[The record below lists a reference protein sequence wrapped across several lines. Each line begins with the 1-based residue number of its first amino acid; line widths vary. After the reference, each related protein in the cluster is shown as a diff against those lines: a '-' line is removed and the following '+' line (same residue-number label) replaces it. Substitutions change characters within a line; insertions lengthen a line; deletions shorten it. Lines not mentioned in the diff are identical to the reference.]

1 MLPRAR
7 QPTATASTMDRGTRD
22 YPHGA
27 YAARRKQGVARTF
40 RYLSDSEL
48 VRRCILYENAAWQE
62 LIQRHG
68 GAMYAAI
75 TRQLASNSPSHSRLE
90 AEDILSRVF
99 QRLLERDCEVLKNLR
114 NPAAIRAYLCQIAL
128 TVTIDCVRRELSAP
142 FVSSPH
148 EVYGTVGDPY
158 ADIAARENFR
168 KLDRALERLSE
179 RHRLFLKL
187 YYEEDLAYKE
197 IAELTRTPIRTVGTI
212 LHRAR
217 KAARD
222 LLVEQE
228 TRKTRL

>member
-1 MLPRAR
+1 
-7 QPTATASTMDRGTRD
+7 
-22 YPHGA
+22 
-27 YAARRKQGVARTF
+27 
-40 RYLSDSEL
+40 
-48 VRRCILYENAAWQE
+48 
-62 LIQRHG
+62 
-68 GAMYAAI
+68 MYAMI
-75 TRQLASNSPSHSRLE
+75 TRQLASSSPSHSRIE
-90 AEDILSRVF
+90 AEDILGRVF

-114 NPAAIRAYLCQIAL
+114 NPSAIRAYLCQIAL
-128 TVTIDCVRRELSAP
+128 TVTIDCVRREISAP
-142 FVSSPH
+142 FVASPH
-148 EVYGTVGDPY
+148 EVYGIMGDPY
-158 ADIAARENFR
+158 EDIAAKENSR
-168 KLDRALERLSE
+168 KLDRALEKLSD